1 VKGSIEERIGKN
13 GSAWRLRVHN
23 GSDPSTGKPV
33 VIRKTIPASAH
44 LKKRDV
50 QRELRNLIAE
60 IEDGT
65 YVEPTADTVGD
76 MLDRWIASVE
86 ASASVRPKSL
96 ENYKLIC
103 SSYIRPYLGAVP
115 ITGVSPSHI
124 DRAYQELRGRDS
136 KRGGKISPRTVSH
149 AHRTLSEAFKW
160 AVSRGLVVAN
170 PCDRVKPPKAERPE
184 IRVIEP
190 TEWTLLLEYLEEH
203 SEWAIVPT
211 VLALTTG
218 ARRSEILGLNWA
230 DVQLDTGQM
239 SIQRALS
246 QLRDQSVLIQPTKT
260 PKSTRQVALADVAI
274 SSLRRWKSK
283 QEKRA
288 EMAGLTVHLS
298 DPVFSDPPVDGDA
311 TTWKP
316 YLPSS
321 LSQAFSR
328 ACKHLSLTGAS
339 FKSLRHT
346 HASTLLRANVHP
358 KVVQERLG
366 HSTITTTLD
375 VYSHVTPGLQE
386 AAAKAFDNAF
396 TDTAIPLA
404 GN

>member
-1 VKGSIEERIGKN
+1 MKGSIEERIGKN
-13 GSAWRLRVHN
+13 GSAWRLRVHH
-23 GSDPSTGKPV
+23 GSDASTGKPV
-33 VIRKTIPASAH
+33 VIRKTIPASAR

-50 QRELRNLIAE
+50 QRELRNLITE

-65 YVEPTADTVGD
+65 YIEPTGETIGD
-76 MLDRWIASVE
+76 MLDQWIESVE

-103 SSYIRPYLGAVP
+103 RSYIRPYLGDVP
-115 ITGVSPSHI
+115 ITGVSPSRI
-124 DRAYQELRGRDS
+124 DSAYKQLRDRDS

-160 AVSRGLVVAN
+160 AVSRGLVNSN
-170 PCDRVKPPKAERPE
+170 PCDQVKPPKAVRPE

-190 TEWTLLLEYLEEH
+190 TEMTLILEYLEAH

-239 SIQRALS
+239 SIQRSLS
-246 QLRDQSVLIQPTKT
+246 QLGDQSVQIQPTKT
-260 PKSTRQVALADVAI
+260 PKSTRRVALAAVAI
-274 SSLRRWKSK
+274 DALREWKSK
-283 QEKRA
+283 QEKIA
-288 EMAGLTVHLS
+288 NAVGLTVQQS
-298 DPVFSDPPVDGDA
+298 DPVFSEPPVDVDS
-311 TTWKP
+311 TVWKP

-321 LSQAFSR
+321 VSQTFSR
-328 ACKHLSLTGAS
+328 ACKHLNLAGVS

-346 HASTLLRANVHP
+346 HASTLLRANIHP

-366 HSTITTTLD
+366 HSSITTTLD
-375 VYSHVTPGLQE
+375 VYSHVLPGLQE
-386 AAAKAFDNAF
+386 AAAQAFDEAF
-396 TDTAIPLA
+396 ADTTPRLVEK
-404 GN
+404 